1 MPELNSAITRKK
13 YPDAEKKTKTNGRY
27 LLVDKT
33 TDLIVNLDLFFIFID
48 INKKK
53 TLFYIK

>member
-48 INKKK
+48 VNKKR
-53 TLFYIK
+53 LYFI